1 MKKTEGK
8 ANGTKKPQVF
18 TELGMK
24 RKENRI
30 PQLAEN
36 AVKQARTRT
45 LASGRSVIE
54 AVGGQL
60 VETRPDG
67 SQKVLKSIPAPIPVE
82 AGQKRVRRVK

>member
-1 MKKTEGK
+1 MKKTAEK
-8 ANGTKKPQVF
+8 AKDTRKPQGF

-45 LASGRSVIE
+45 LAVGRSVIE

-60 VETRPDG
+60 VETHPDG
-67 SQKVLKSIPAPIPVE
+67 TRKVLKSIPAPTHVVTC
-82 AGQKRVRRVK
+82 QKKVRSVK

>member
-1 MKKTEGK
+1 MKKSSGK
-8 ANGTKKPQVF
+8 ANGTRKPQVF

-67 SQKVLKSIPAPIPVE
+67 TQTVLKSIPAPTVVAP
-82 AGQKRVRRVK
+82 GQRRIRRIK